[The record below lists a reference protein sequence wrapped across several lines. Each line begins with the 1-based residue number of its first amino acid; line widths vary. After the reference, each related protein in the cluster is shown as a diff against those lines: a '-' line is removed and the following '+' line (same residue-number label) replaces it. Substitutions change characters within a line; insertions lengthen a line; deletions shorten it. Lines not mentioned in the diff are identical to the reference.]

1 MYICHVSWEKLSDQI
16 VLGIL
21 LIFRLDNAES
31 RKPKNL
37 LKKIKV
43 TKLCHILHQMIWRLC
58 TDSEFRSCEIY

>member
-37 LKKIKV
+37 RKKILESFV
-43 TKLCHILHQMIWRLC
+43 AAAR
-58 TDSEFRSCEIY
+58 